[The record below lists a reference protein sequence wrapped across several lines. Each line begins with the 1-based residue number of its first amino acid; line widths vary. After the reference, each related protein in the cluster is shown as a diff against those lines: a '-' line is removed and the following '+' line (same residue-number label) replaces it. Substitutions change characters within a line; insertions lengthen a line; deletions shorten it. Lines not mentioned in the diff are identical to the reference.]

1 MCLQM
6 RTTDRASLPWQF
18 ANWQCNWQV
27 ARVRPTAGDSGP
39 PPPDCLELLGRHS
52 RMAPSALR
60 SALLVALICVLCSVE
75 SANGF
80 SPQNYSPVRATSL
93 RSSSSDGPAKTSPYT
108 RDAAAVE
115 ASTIWEKLAL
125 NLVDG
130 ADASS
135 QLLPTN
141 PADLKEFTQTVTLLR
156 TGAPAL
162 AIAATL
168 SLLYTPASLQLA
180 SIIDDSDAFNVIA
193 NDASQYIQNILTTCG
208 LTFSILVG
216 QTFYFMYQQ
225 TEAIYLALFEEV
237 TAAKALLEQVSLVSQ
252 GREDLNTRIITAIRR
267 YVQEDL
273 RQLQSDPAELL
284 SSRPMDD
291 PLESIMYL
299 TSVGEPSVVY
309 ESVRALRQARA
320 KRLGA
325 LQRKLPEIQMI
336 LLWSLAAVVLSTF
349 PLLGA
354 GVQTLGGMGIL
365 NVQSIYLTFIV
376 FGISLTMGVINEL
389 RKPAGGV
396 YNVDAVLNV
405 MVGGL
410 EEELDGRLNG
420 KYRSRI
426 PTMGMDAT
434 KGSEELAVNYG
445 MSLKSVAGMEED
457 TTIVEA
463 DESINDYAVEE
474 EPKPWLGK
482 RIVRRIKNR
491 EKA

>member
-1 MCLQM
+1 M
-6 RTTDRASLPWQF
+6 
-18 ANWQCNWQV
+18 
-27 ARVRPTAGDSGP
+27 P
-39 PPPDCLELLGRHS
+39 PN
-52 RMAPSALR
+52 APQSTLIL
-60 SALLVALICVLCSVE
+60 SLICVFACGNFAL
-75 SANGF
+75 AF
-80 SPQNYSPVRATSL
+80 SPRNSPIRQANTAPL
-93 RSSSSDGPAKTSPYT
+93 RSSGASSSSDGPATTSPYT

-115 ASTIWEKLAL
+115 ASTIWEKIAL
-125 NLVDG
+125 NFVPAPESADG
-130 ADASS
+130 DTSS

-141 PADLKEFTQTVTLLR
+141 PSDLKEFTQTVTLLR
-156 TGAPAL
+156 TGTPAL
-162 AIAATL
+162 AIATTL

-180 SIIDDSDAFNVIA
+180 DIIDDSAAFSVIA
-193 NDASQYIQNILTTCG
+193 QDSSQYIQNILTTCG

-267 YVQEDL
+267 YVEEDL
-273 RQLQSDPAELL
+273 RQLQEDPAELL

-336 LLWSLAAVVLSTF
+336 LLWSLAVVVLSTF

-354 GVQTLGGMGIL
+354 GVQTIGGMGIL

-389 RKPAGGV
+389 RMPAGGV

-426 PTMGMDAT
+426 PAMVMDAAE
-434 KGSEELAVNYG
+434 GSEEAAVNYG
-445 MSLKSVAGMEED
+445 VPLKAVTGMEDD
-457 TTIVEA
+457 TTILDAGESSSRINDVAEE
-463 DESINDYAVEE
+463 DES
-474 EPKPWLGK
+474 KPWIGK
-482 RIVRRIKNR
+482 RIARRIKNR
-491 EKA
+491 GKSES

>member
-1 MCLQM
+1 M
-6 RTTDRASLPWQF
+6 T
-18 ANWQCNWQV
+18 
-27 ARVRPTAGDSGP
+27 
-39 PPPDCLELLGRHS
+39 
-52 RMAPSALR
+52 PSALH
-60 SALLVALICVLCSVE
+60 SALLISFICALPSDDF
-75 SANGF
+75 AHGF
-80 SPQNYSPVRATSL
+80 SSRHSPLRPTKTGASDPALTLTSL
-93 RSSSSDGPAKTSPYT
+93 RSSSSSSSSKGPAKTSPYT

-115 ASTIWEKLAL
+115 ASTIWEKMAL

-130 ADASS
+130 GDASS

-168 SLLYTPASLQLA
+168 SLLYTPVSLQLA
-180 SIIDDSDAFNVIA
+180 GIIDDSDAFNVIA

-420 KYRSRI
+420 KYRSKI
-426 PTMGMDAT
+426 PTVVMDAVK
-434 KGSEELAVNYG
+434 KGSEELAVNDG
-445 MSLKSVAGMEED
+445 VSLKAVAGMETD
-457 TTIVEA
+457 TTIVEI
-463 DESINDYAVEE
+463 DERINNDAVEA
-474 EPKPWLGK
+474 EPKPWIGK
-482 RIVRRIKNR
+482 RIVRRIKSR